1 MRTAL
6 IFNKE
11 IKATNYQI
19 DTYKKKIYIYGI
31 ASSKNEKDLVRD
43 SFSNAII
50 NKDDDAYLKYMKR
63 ISRQQEKENEIEQLK
78 SDVKEIKELLTK
90 ILERT

>member
-1 MRTAL
+1 M
-6 IFNKE
+6 NKKE
-11 IKATNYQI
+11 SKL
-19 DTYKKKIYIYGI
+19 YIV
-31 ASSKNEKDLVRD
+31 KNEKDLVRD

-63 ISRQQEKENEIEQLK
+63 TSRQQEKEDEIKQLK

>member
-1 MRTAL
+1 M
-6 IFNKE
+6 NKKE
-11 IKATNYQI
+11 SKL
-19 DTYKKKIYIYGI
+19 YIV
-31 ASSKNEKDLVRD
+31 KNEKDLVRD

-63 ISRQQEKENEIEQLK
+63 TSRQQEKEDEIEQLK

>member
-1 MRTAL
+1 M
-6 IFNKE
+6 NKKE
-11 IKATNYQI
+11 SKLHIV
-19 DTYKKKIYIYGI
+19 
-31 ASSKNEKDLVRD
+31 KNEKDLVRD